1 MLLVRVPFRCDRQQC
16 AARGDETPGRPS
28 AAVVIEWTNIRITR
42 LIVWALRARIGLAAV
57 VITANFSGL
66 AVIVTQLWLNGF
78 LGRLGPGWLRA
89 TAVVGIYP
97 TLGLLAGVV
106 LAVRDRAV
114 YFGWLDTGRKPT
126 PEEARRLLRL
136 PVAITAR
143 ALALWLPG
151 VIIASIVF
159 SQLAR
164 DNDPAVTAALF
175 TLGALE
181 SAAVTFLIVDRLIR
195 PTIPVVAGV
204 LGPTMHW
211 SSSVL
216 VRVVVTWVVAAALPL
231 LMLIVV
237 LADPAA
243 DPHDRVRAGIYL
255 SAVGI
260 GVGALA
266 TAFLAR
272 AVAAPMRT
280 LRRALDRITRGELD
294 VRVPV
299 GSTSEVGRL
308 ENSVNELAANLR
320 ERERMR
326 DVFGRHV
333 GAEVAERALAGGLDL
348 TGDVR
353 VVSALFVDVT
363 GSVALSTGLPPQ
375 EFVAKLNR
383 LLSTVVAATE
393 ENNGLVNKFE
403 GDAALC
409 VFGAPIA
416 LRDNATPAL
425 RAARR
430 IRDEVIATGELDIG
444 IGVARGLVFAGD
456 VGSDTRLEFTVIGD
470 AVNEAA
476 RLTTEAKEAPR
487 RILVSAA
494 VIDAA
499 AAHERAK
506 WELYENIQLRGMSEP
521 TACWTDTDPTAQ
533 PAEASTAPPASTADP
548 DTERSGVIEIRT
560 AATET
565 TGDMPKLDAGGQH
578 LR

>member
-1 MLLVRVPFRCDRQQC
+1 M
-16 AARGDETPGRPS
+16 
-28 AAVVIEWTNIRITR
+28 IEWTNFTITR
-42 LIVWALRARIGLAAV
+42 MVVWALRARSGLAAV

-78 LGRLGPGWLRA
+78 LGRLGPHWLRA
-89 TAVVGIYP
+89 MAVVGIYP
-97 TLGLLAGVV
+97 MLGLLAGVL
-106 LAVRDRAV
+106 LAVRDRKG
-114 YFGWLDTGRKPT
+114 YFGWLDDGRRPT
-126 PEEARRLLRL
+126 PDEARRLLRL
-136 PVAITAR
+136 PIAITAR
-143 ALALWLPG
+143 ALALWIPG
-151 VIIASIVF
+151 VIIAAAVF
-159 SQLAR
+159 SHLAR
-164 DNDPAVTAALF
+164 ENDPAVTTALF

-181 SAAVTFLIVDRLIR
+181 SAALTFLIVDRLIR

-216 VRVVVTWVVAAALPL
+216 VRVVVTWAVSGAMPL

-243 DPHDRVRAGIYL
+243 EEHDRIRTGIYL
-255 SAVGI
+255 AVVGI
-260 GVGALA
+260 AVGALA
-266 TAFLAR
+266 TSFLAR

-280 LRRALDRITRGELD
+280 LRRALDRITKGELD

-299 GSTSEVGRL
+299 GSTSEIGRL
-308 ENSVNELAANLR
+308 ENSVNELAANLQ

-333 GAEVAERALAGGLDL
+333 GNEVAERALAGGVDL

-353 VVSALFVDVT
+353 TVSALFVDVT
-363 GSVALSTGLPPQ
+363 GSVELSTAMSPQ

-383 LLSTVVAATE
+383 LLATVVAATE

-409 VFGAPIA
+409 IFGAPIA

-430 IRDEVIATGELDIG
+430 IRDEVVAVGELDIG
-444 IGVARGLVFAGD
+444 IGVAHGLVFAGD
-456 VGSDTRLEFTVIGD
+456 VGADTRLEFTVIGD

-476 RLTTEAKEAPR
+476 RLTTEAKEVPR
-487 RILVSAA
+487 RILVSGA

-499 AAHERAK
+499 AVHERAK
-506 WELYENIQLRGMSEP
+506 WTLYDTIRLRGMPEP
-521 TACWTDTDPTAQ
+521 TPCWTDVGDTGPSAAANGATAE
-533 PAEASTAPPASTADP
+533 PAITIATP
-548 DTERSGVIEIRT
+548 DTPRSGVTEIRT
-560 AATET
+560 AATE
-565 TGDMPKLDAGGQH
+565 
-578 LR
+578 